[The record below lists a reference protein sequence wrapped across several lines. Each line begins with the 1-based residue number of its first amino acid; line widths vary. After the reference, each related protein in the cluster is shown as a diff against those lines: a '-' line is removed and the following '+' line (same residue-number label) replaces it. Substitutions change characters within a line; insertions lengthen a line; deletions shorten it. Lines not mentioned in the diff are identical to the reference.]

1 MVLVTR
7 RELRLRE
14 LKSSEK
20 SCVGSTEFR
29 VVRLRRAFLGG
40 GISISSVSDILG
52 LCFFIGFFGV
62 LVAVEGFILLVPVSY
77 CLVIENM
84 KTC

>member
-1 MVLVTR
+1 MTR

-20 SCVGSTEFR
+20 SLAGSREFR

-52 LCFFIGFFGV
+52 FGV
-62 LVAVEGFILLVPVSY
+62 FYRGFWSFSGS
-77 CLVIENM
+77 
-84 KTC
+84 